1 VRNRSEAAVAIL
13 ATAVLFGG
21 CVLIAVKSALALDGA
36 LESPAAV
43 RTHVVEI
50 REFRYEPANL
60 VVSAGDT
67 IRWINRDPVPHT
79 ATARDSTWDSGR
91 IAAGGD
97 WRMVAT
103 EEGTPEYFCVYHP
116 VMTARISVEKASAE

>member
-1 VRNRSEAAVAIL
+1 MRNRSEAAVAIF

-21 CVLIAVKSALALDGA
+21 GALIAAKSVFALHVAPGL
-36 LESPAAV
+36 PAEV

-50 REFRYEPANL
+50 REFRFEPADL

-79 ATARDSTWDSGR
+79 VTARDSTWDSGR
-91 IAAGGD
+91 IAAGED
-97 WRMVAT
+97 WQKVAT
-103 EEGTPEYFCVYHP
+103 VSGSEEYFCIYHP
-116 VMTARISVEKASAE
+116 TMKGIVRVGKGAGQ